1 MKFDT
6 FDISNLPILIL
17 MLKMIL
23 MKYLPPASLNQ
34 FQNKKCLELIEI
46 RNVDIWIITLV
57 YCFIYGVDYWLF
69 EKL

>member
-1 MKFDT
+1 
-6 FDISNLPILIL
+6 

-23 MKYLPPASLNQ
+23 MKYLPPASLNPS
-34 FQNKKCLELIEI
+34 QNKKCLELIEI

-57 YCFIYGVDYWLF
+57 YCFIYGADYWLF